1 MLGFELWKDQDDNVA
16 KALLAGLIGVSIVAM
31 LLPAWE
37 DETLSMLLWGL
48 AGIVISKRTIPK
60 LTKSATV

>member
-1 MLGFELWKDQDDNVA
+1 
-16 KALLAGLIGVSIVAM
+16 M

-60 LTKSATV
+60 TAKNVTV